1 MIHRNWDDFKRST
14 ISLYNGDIQNNIRRY
29 DMSKISISTTKYS
42 KNKTREV
49 EIDGINFIVR
59 KPGAGEQL
67 DSLEN
72 VREMNKLKDRANLA
86 KTEAEQV
93 ELADEMSAILAKI
106 EGSYV
111 DLFDDGTK
119 TQKKSKKLIRK
130 IGIENIGE
138 LLNDIFREE

>member
-29 DMSKISISTTKYS
+29 DMSKISISTTKYT

-93 ELADEMSAILAKI
+93 ELADEMSAILVKI
-106 EGSYV
+106 EGLYV

-119 TQKKSKKLIRK
+119 TQKKSKNLIRK

>member
-29 DMSKISISTTKYS
+29 DMSKISISTTKYT

-49 EIDGINFIVR
+49 EIDGVNFIVR

>member
-1 MIHRNWDDFKRST
+1 
-14 ISLYNGDIQNNIRRY
+14 
-29 DMSKISISTTKYS
+29 MSKISISTTKYT

-67 DSLEN
+67 DSFEN
-72 VREMNKLKDRANLA
+72 MREMNKLKDRANSA

-93 ELADEMSAILAKI
+93 ELINEMSAILAKI
-106 EGSYV
+106 EGSFV

-119 TQKKSKKLIRK
+119 TQKKSKNLIRK

>member
-29 DMSKISISTTKYS
+29 DMSKISISTTKYT

>member
-29 DMSKISISTTKYS
+29 DMSKISISTTKYT

-72 VREMNKLKDRANLA
+72 AREMNKLKDRANLA

>member
-1 MIHRNWDDFKRST
+1 MIHRNRDDFKRST

-29 DMSKISISTTKYS
+29 DMSKISISTTKYT

-49 EIDGINFIVR
+49 EIDGINFTVR

-72 VREMNKLKDRANLA
+72 AREMNKLKDRANLA

>member
-1 MIHRNWDDFKRST
+1 
-14 ISLYNGDIQNNIRRY
+14 
-29 DMSKISISTTKYS
+29 MSKISISTTKYT

-72 VREMNKLKDRANLA
+72 AREMNKLKDRANLA

>member
-29 DMSKISISTTKYS
+29 DMSKISISTTKYT

-49 EIDGINFIVR
+49 EIDGISFIVR

-72 VREMNKLKDRANLA
+72 AREMNKLKDRANLA

>member
-29 DMSKISISTTKYS
+29 DMSKISISTTKYT

-93 ELADEMSAILAKI
+93 KLADEMSAILAKI